1 MTMKLFFQ
9 SMRLTAVLCIVVTLF
24 SGCAH
29 RVDTTTEQQQRI
41 ALLEQSLQ
49 QLSPQA
55 PRAAAQRIAGMAV
68 EKAADLREQYAV
80 ELTPWMHNVE
90 VNWGTKPR
98 GHCYHYA
105 IDMGATLRPE
115 LAPYWQ
121 LYFVQAKPGSVLE
134 HNAVVITQKHQPW
147 ETGIVLDAWRN
158 AGVLYFGPV
167 LADKYPWQL
176 STKRH

>member
-9 SMRLTAVLCIVVTLF
+9 FMRLTALLCIMVILL
-24 SGCAH
+24 SACAH
-29 RVDTTTEQQQRI
+29 RVDAATEQQQRI
-41 ALLEQSLQ
+41 ALLSQSLE

-55 PRAAAQRIAGMAV
+55 PKTMAHHIAVLAV
-68 EKAADLREQYAV
+68 KQAADLREQYGV
-80 ELTPWMHNVE
+80 VLTPWMHNVE

-115 LAPYWQ
+115 LDPYWQ